1 MTTTELTEVQALL
14 GRVVR
19 DPSGFAERLL
29 EQFVER
35 FSGALSNPD
44 HVAANAFQVV
54 QSEIIDDPPDRRQS
68 DDVAG
73 DVPLLLPAALGAC
86 DCWGLDADC
95 PACGGAGE
103 SGWREPDWQLFEVL
117 VAPALARRPALREET
132 DETATQPDRP
142 DSDTVTGQPT
152 QQGDST

>member
-1 MTTTELTEVQALL
+1 MTTTELTEVQTLL

-29 EQFVER
+29 EQLMER

-44 HVAANAFQVV
+44 HMAANAFQVV
-54 QSEIIDDPPDRRQS
+54 QSEIIDDPPDHRES
-68 DDVAG
+68 DDVAD
-73 DVPLLLPAALGAC
+73 DVRLLLTAALGAC

-95 PACGGAGE
+95 PSCDGAGE
-103 SGWREPDWQLFEVL
+103 SGWREPDWQLFEVF
-117 VAPALARRPALREET
+117 VAPALARRTALRKET
-132 DETATQPDRP
+132 DETATQPNSP
-142 DSDTVTGQPT
+142 DYDTGTGQPT